1 MKHLFI
7 INPVAGGK
15 DQRLRIMGAAAK
27 ALHARNETDYDFYV
41 TRGPMDAVEKIRTAA
56 AEAAG
61 AGTELRVYA
70 CGGDGTLNECCNGAA
85 GLSHVAVTHYP
96 CGTGNDF
103 IKQFGADKALFSRI
117 DRLLDGEVRP
127 LDLISCNGRYSVNIC
142 SVGVDARIGTQ
153 VHQYSALPLVGGATG
168 YLVSVGVN
176 LIRGINQRLTV
187 TTEEEVPDTGEF
199 ALVCVCNGTWY
210 GGSFNPVPEARP
222 DDGMLDVLLVRGV
235 SRLTFL
241 RLVGEYAKG
250 NYARYPRY
258 IRHVRTR
265 SITISGDEPFIIN
278 LDGEALESDRA
289 EMTVCP
295 GALRFLFPAGLEK

>member
-15 DQRLRIMGAAAK
+15 DQRLEIMGAASG
-27 ALHARNETDYDFYV
+27 ALHARGETDYAFYV
-41 TRGPMDAVEKIRTAA
+41 TRGPMDAVEKIRAAA

-85 GLSHVAVTHYP
+85 GLPHVAVTQYP

-103 IKQFGADKALFSRI
+103 IKQFGADKALFSQI
-117 DRLLDGEVRP
+117 GRLLDGEVRP
-127 LDLISCNGRYSVNIC
+127 LDLIFCNGRYSVNIC

-153 VHQYSALPLVGGATG
+153 VHRYSSLPLVGGATG
-168 YLVSVGVN
+168 YLVSVVVN
-176 LIRGINQRLTV
+176 LIRGINQRLTIA
-187 TTEEEVPDTGEF
+187 TDGETPCTGDF
-199 ALVCVCNGTWY
+199 ALACVCNGTWY

-222 DDGMLDVLLVRGV
+222 DDGLLDVLLVRGV

-258 IRHVRTR
+258 IRHVRARTV
-265 SITISGDEPFIIN
+265 TIAGEAPFVIN
-278 LDGEALESDRA
+278 LDGEALESNRA

-295 GALRFLFPAGLEK
+295 GALRFLFPAGLGK

>member
-15 DQRLRIMGAAAK
+15 DQRLEVMARAAA
-27 ALHARNETDYDFYV
+27 ALRARNAEDHEFYV
-41 TRGPMDAVEKIRTAA
+41 TQGPLDAVAKVRAA
-56 AEAAG
+56 AEEAAAAG
-61 AGTELRVYA
+61 AELRVYA

-96 CGTGNDF
+96 RGTGNDF
-103 IKQFGADKALFSRI
+103 IKQFGADKALFSKI
-117 DRLLDGEVRP
+117 DRLLDGQVRP
-127 LDLISCNGRYSVNIC
+127 LDLISCAGRYSVNIC

-168 YLVSVGVN
+168 YLVSAAVN

-187 TTEEEVPDTGEF
+187 TVDGEAPVTGDF
-199 ALVCVCNGTWY
+199 ALVCVCNGSWY
-210 GGSFNPVPEARP
+210 GGSFHPVPEARP
-222 DDGMLDVLLVRGV
+222 DDGLLDVLLVRGV

-241 RLVGEYAKG
+241 RLVGQYAKG
-250 NYARYPRY
+250 NYARYPDY

-265 SITISGDEPFIIN
+265 SITIQGETPFVIN

-289 EMTVCP
+289 EMTVHP
-295 GALRFLFPAGLEK
+295 GALRFLFPAGLGK